1 MIIQAEPSR
10 VLPII
15 LHPEILRRII
25 AGRVRIIH
33 QTNKRFARLEPGD
46 ALWVRE
52 GMHIPR
58 QKGADWLSVVYGGDG
73 ARKDIRWP
81 KAIARPSEGSVPPNG
96 MPVHASRLTL
106 IVTSVREMRL
116 QQVSEISAVAAGV
129 EIELGGFANPLRHN
143 QVFEHAAEA
152 FGRMWDCALDTSALT
167 NSCWT
172 VNPEVVEIGIR
183 AVARNVADLVPGL
196 GSGGVR

>member
-1 MIIQAEPSR
+1 MILPEPHR
-10 VLPII
+10 VLPIT
-15 LHPEILRRII
+15 LHPEILRRVI

-33 QTNKRFARLEPGD
+33 QTNKRYARLEPGD

-58 QKGADWLSVVYGGDG
+58 QQDGDWLSVVYGGTGD
-73 ARKDIRWP
+73 RKEIRWP
-81 KAIARPSEGSVPPNG
+81 KVIARPSEGSVPPNG
-96 MPVHASRLTL
+96 MPIHASRLTL

-116 QQVSEISAVAAGV
+116 QQVSEISAIAAGV
-129 EIELGGFANPLRHN
+129 DIELRGFSNPLAHN

-152 FGRMWDCALDTSALT
+152 FGRMWDCALDMSAP
-167 NSCWT
+167 NACWT
-172 VNPEVVEIGIR
+172 VNPEVVEIGFR
-183 AVARNVADLVPGL
+183 AVARNIADLVPGL